1 MPNRRKTQ
9 RKQRGGS
16 PTFAYTG
23 ETIQAAGG
31 APFPVWSAA
40 NPHCG
45 TDLRVA
51 PLVGGRRRRSQR
63 KRSQSQRKSQ
73 RGGGCACAGGKQWGG
88 SSGGYHPLLNND
100 VGKMIPAFVRAPCL
114 TPQVG
119 GDLISSVPS
128 GYGLVTPY
136 NSNNAN
142 FMEYKS
148 YGRSMMGGK
157 RRSKKNNKRR

>member
-51 PLVGGRRRRSQR
+51 PLVGGRRSHR
-63 KRSQSQRKSQ
+63 KRNQSQSQRKSQ

-136 NSNNAN
+136 NSDNAN